1 MTATKNPYR
10 LATSLVPDAYRIFL
24 TPDLDAA
31 TFSGRVEVDV
41 NVNERTSQLTLNAIE
56 LELGAA
62 TVTGEG
68 WSVRSSETTL
78 HEEFQTATFS
88 FDEELRSGPATV
100 EIAFTGILND
110 HLRGFYRSTFTDDH
124 GVTHTIAT
132 TQFESNDA
140 RRAFPCWDEPSF
152 KATYEVTLTV
162 PEHLAAYSN
171 SAVVTDT
178 NLGNGLRTVS
188 FARTMKM
195 STYLVAF
202 VVGAFEETAPVDVDG
217 VPVRVIVPVGK
228 LHLAPYALE
237 VAEHALRFFSQ
248 YFDIA
253 YPGDKYDLIAI
264 PDFAAGAMENL
275 GLVTFR
281 EADLLIDPARASF
294 SQIERVALVIN
305 HETAH
310 MWFGDLVTMDWWEGI
325 WLNEAFATF
334 MEGICTD
341 HFRPQWNK
349 WVLFSPLKDM
359 AFTVDAL
366 HSTRAIEYEV
376 VSPDDCRGMFDVLT
390 YMKGCAVLRMIEQ
403 YLGAEVFRDGIRIY
417 LRRHAYANTV
427 TADLWRAL
435 EEASAQPVGEIM
447 DTWILQ
453 GGFPLV
459 SVNGGRLSQ
468 IPFSYVESNGESSI
482 GHDWKI
488 PVLSRELGSST
499 INRQLLDSEGAALA
513 SRGVAVVNAGGTGFY
528 RAAYSAD
535 ELAALAARLGELEEI
550 ERAGLFSDTWAAIM
564 VGRSSLSDL
573 FRLAHG
579 LGDLD
584 ELAAWTVISQA
595 LHTVNRI
602 VDDEGRELLGALVRQ
617 LLAAPLERLGWEK
630 RPAESDQAGELR
642 SLVIDL
648 LGAIGKDRAVIN
660 EALRRFDANE
670 VVGDLAGTI
679 VNLTVLEAR
688 DGDTATIEDRRLAAP
703 TPQDENT
710 YLFAPAA
717 TPDVATA
724 LALFERCFD
733 DVRTQ
738 DAPHLISALIR
749 NRVAGAQVWRALAA
763 RYDEAIERFPSG
775 RTAAAVAGV
784 ATLFNDPT
792 LASEVRAFHTSH
804 PLAAGQRQVEQSLER
819 LDVNAAFASRV
830 RASLNSQLSSALSE
844 IE

>member
-1 MTATKNPYR
+1 MTVTKNPYR
-10 LATSLVPDAYRIFL
+10 LASSLVPHAYRIFL
-24 TPDLDAA
+24 TPDLENASF
-31 TFSGRVEVDV
+31 TGRVEIDV
-41 NVNERTSQLTLNAIE
+41 EVTERTKQLTLNAIE

-62 TVTGEG
+62 SVTAAT
-68 WSVRSSETTL
+68 WSRRSSTTAMS
-78 HEEFQTATFS
+78 EEFQTATYS
-88 FDEELRSGPATV
+88 FDDELELGPATV

-110 HLRGFYRSTFTDDH
+110 HLRGFYRSTFHDEE
-124 GVTHTIAT
+124 GIEHTIAT

-162 PEHLAAYSN
+162 PSHLAAFSN
-171 SAVVTDT
+171 TSVVSDTD
-178 NLGNGLRTVS
+178 LGNGLRTVC

-202 VVGAFEETAPVDVDG
+202 VVGPFEATDPVDVDG

-237 VAEHALRFFSQ
+237 VAEHALSFFTE
-248 YFDIA
+248 YFNIA

-281 EADLLIDPARASF
+281 EADLLIDPSRASF
-294 SQIERVALVIN
+294 AQIERVALVIN

-334 MEGICTD
+334 MEGLCTE

-403 YLGAEVFRDGIRIY
+403 YLGRDVFRDGIRLY

-435 EEASAQPVGEIM
+435 EEASGQPVGDIM

-468 IPFSYVESNGESSI
+468 IPFSYVESAGESNI
-482 GHDWKI
+482 GHDWQI
-488 PVLSRELGSST
+488 PVLSRTLGSNDVS
-499 INRQLLDSEGAALA
+499 RQLLGSDGAQLA
-513 SRGVAVVNAGGTGFY
+513 ASGVAVVNAGGTGFY
-528 RAAYSAD
+528 RTAYSAE
-535 ELAALAARLGELEEI
+535 ELAALAARLMELEEI

-564 VGRSSLSDL
+564 VGRSNVSDL
-573 FRLAHG
+573 FTLVRG
-579 LGDLD
+579 LGDVD
-584 ELAAWTVISQA
+584 DIAAWTVVAQA
-595 LHTVNRI
+595 LHTINRI
-602 VDDEGRELLGALVRQ
+602 VDEEGRDVLAELVCQIARPQ
-617 LLAAPLERLGWEK
+617 LDRLGWK
-630 RPAESDQAGELR
+630 PSAAESEHAGELR
-642 SLVIDL
+642 ALIIDL
-648 LGAIGKDRAVIN
+648 LGAIGRDEAVTA

-670 VVGDLAGTI
+670 VVGDLLTPI
-679 VNLTVLEAR
+679 LNLTVLANRE
-688 DGDTATIEDRRLAAP
+688 GDLATFETRRANAP
-703 TPQDENT
+703 TPQEENA

-717 TPDVATA
+717 VPDVASA
-724 LALFERCFD
+724 LSLLQRCFD

-738 DAPHLISALIR
+738 DAPHLIAALIR
-749 NRVAGAQVWRALAA
+749 NRHAGAQVWRAFTK
-763 RYDEAIERFPSG
+763 RYSEAQERFPSG
-775 RTAAAVAGV
+775 RTAAAASGV
-784 ATLFNDPT
+784 ATLFNDPA
-792 LASEVRAFHTSH
+792 LASEVRAFHSEN

-819 LDVNAAFASRV
+819 MDVNLAFANRV
-830 RASLNSQLSSALSE
+830 RATLNDQLRAVVG
-844 IE
+844 